1 MVARA
6 GMRHE
11 RKGKGH
17 LVGGRAMKVNS
28 TGLGKTTMVAHFADL
43 VKVVDSGDGAMRLHI
58 EATEPVH
65 WSIKATVGGN
75 DLRRFA
81 RLMLKPSNLFQVIR
95 LMCFGKELTPPEQH

>member
-1 MVARA
+1 
-6 GMRHE
+6 
-11 RKGKGH
+11 
-17 LVGGRAMKVNS
+17 MKVNS

-43 VKVVDSGDGAMRLHI
+43 TQANNGEAPAMILNI

-81 RLMLKPSNLFQVIR
+81 RLLLKPSNLFSTVR
-95 LMCFGKELTPPEQH
+95 LLLSGNELQPPQTP